1 MPLKLYATPGSH
13 FARKVRILMAEL
25 GVQFEPVWIASLLAT
40 SPNAFADNPLMRV
53 PTLVDGDRVVVDS
66 DHIARVIVDTY
77 DADDW
82 FGVKSGDP
90 KNLNRLAV
98 ANGIMENEVVLIL
111 MKRGGVEDLDS
122 ITYLRKLKLGI
133 HDGLAWLEASVAL
146 DAPLTW
152 ADITMICMWEHLVH
166 YKTADG
172 LDRYPRIAQRV
183 AQFAQRPSIAATA
196 PEPSIAAAKA
206 AGWKPP
212 S

>member
-1 MPLKLYATPGSH
+1 MPLTLHATPGSH

-25 GVQFEPVWIASLLAT
+25 GVQYETVWVQSLLAT
-40 SPNAFADNPLMRV
+40 SPTAFADNPLMRI
-53 PTLVDGDRVVVDS
+53 PALVVGDRVIVDS

-77 DADDW
+77 DASDW

-90 KNLNRLAV
+90 TQLNRLAV
-98 ANGIMENEVVLIL
+98 ANGIMENEVILIL
-111 MKRGGVEDLDS
+111 ARRGGFEDIDS
-122 ITYLRKLKLGI
+122 VAYFKKLKVAI
-133 HDGLAWLEASVAL
+133 DEGLAWLDKNIAL

-152 ADITMICMWEHLVH
+152 ADITLICMWDHVTH
-166 YKTADG
+166 YKSASG

-196 PEPSIAAAKA
+196 PEPSFAEAKA
-206 AGWKPP
+206 TGWKPP